1 MQDMEIKKKVLDEI
15 MELMDEKEG
24 EKLKMHPKL
33 MAAKIEVVKPKD
45 SESEMIKE
53 KRMGDISEMEPNHE
67 ASETQDEESA
77 EEEISPEM
85 IELLLKKYKD
95 QI

>member
-24 EKLKMHPKL
+24 DKLKMHPKL

-67 ASETQDEESA
+67 ASETQDEEAA